1 MAKQSIL
8 DYPVA
13 GKRVLL
19 RVDFNVPLADGQ
31 VADDTRIR
39 AALPTIRYLVERDC
53 PVILASHLGRPKGNV
68 VPELSLRPVA
78 ARLGE
83 LVGRPVRLADD
94 CVGPAVE
101 AAARDLAPG
110 DLLMLENLRF
120 HKEETDND
128 AAFARQ
134 LAGLAEVYVND
145 AFGAA
150 HRAHA
155 STEGVTHFLPA
166 IAGLLMQRELE
177 VLGTLLH
184 EPRRPFVVVLGG
196 AKVSDK
202 IGVIENMLSKADS
215 VLIGGAMCF
224 TFFKAQGKEVGHS
237 KLEEDK
243 LDVARQALA
252 AAAASACEFLLPS
265 DIVVAAEARAG
276 ADRRTVA
283 VDAIPAEQIGLDVGS
298 ATVAEFTRRIT
309 AAGTVFWNGPMGLFE
324 IDDFALGTRAVAE
337 AMAACP
343 GVSVVGGGDTV
354 SALRRFGLEGKM
366 THVSTGGGASME
378 FLEGRPLPGVEAL
391 LEKVG

>member
-283 VDAIPAEQIGLDVGS
+283 VDALPAEQIGLDVGS

>member
-83 LVGRPVRLADD
+83 LAGRPVRLADD

-283 VDAIPAEQIGLDVGS
+283 VDAIPAGQIGLDVGS

>member
-283 VDAIPAEQIGLDVGS
+283 VDAIPAGQIGLDVGS

>member
-283 VDAIPAEQIGLDVGS
+283 VDAIPAEQVGLDVGS

>member
-39 AALPTIRYLVERDC
+39 AALPTIRYLVERGC

-83 LVGRPVRLADD
+83 LAGRPVRLADD

>member
-1 MAKQSIL
+1 
-8 DYPVA
+8 
-13 GKRVLL
+13 
-19 RVDFNVPLADGQ
+19 
-31 VADDTRIR
+31 
-39 AALPTIRYLVERDC
+39 
-53 PVILASHLGRPKGNV
+53 
-68 VPELSLRPVA
+68 
-78 ARLGE
+78 
-83 LVGRPVRLADD
+83 
-94 CVGPAVE
+94 
-101 AAARDLAPG
+101 
-110 DLLMLENLRF
+110 
-120 HKEETDND
+120 
-128 AAFARQ
+128 
-134 LAGLAEVYVND
+134 
-145 AFGAA
+145 
-150 HRAHA
+150 
-155 STEGVTHFLPA
+155 
-166 IAGLLMQRELE
+166 
-177 VLGTLLH
+177 
-184 EPRRPFVVVLGG
+184 
-196 AKVSDK
+196 VSDK